1 MVHYLSFSCLSC
13 YFAGAFAKF
22 QYKNVENYHSLDR
35 NVSDQKFDLHKNKSI
50 YPYCEYSCGKL
61 DVRNKD

>member
-1 MVHYLSFSCLSC
+1 MVHHLSFICLSC
-13 YFAGAFAKF
+13 YFVGDLQKSNT
-22 QYKNVENYHSLDR
+22 KMTKIIILLDR